1 MSVVSV
7 AYDSVA
13 VIPNGTAA
21 ARFLFC
27 FHLYFVQERV
37 CVLLF
42 SFFPQSDGKK
52 NKNIIKK
59 RLAF

>member
-7 AYDSVA
+7 AYDSAA

-21 ARFLFC
+21 VRFLFC
-27 FHLYFVQERV
+27 FYLYFAQERV

-42 SFFPQSDGKK
+42 SFFPQSAGKK
-52 NKNIIKK
+52 KLK
-59 RLAF
+59 FF

>member
-27 FHLYFVQERV
+27 FYLYFAQERV

-42 SFFPQSDGKK
+42 SFFPQSGSKK
-52 NKNIIKK
+52 KLK
-59 RLAF
+59 FF